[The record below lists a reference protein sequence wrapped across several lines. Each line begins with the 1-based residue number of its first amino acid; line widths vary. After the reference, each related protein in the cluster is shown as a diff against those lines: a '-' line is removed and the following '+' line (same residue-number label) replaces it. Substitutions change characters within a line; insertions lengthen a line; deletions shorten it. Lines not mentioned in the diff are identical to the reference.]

1 MPILGGT
8 HIRRQVRAVPSPTGA
23 VGSFARWVAEECP
36 RDARVLNIGA
46 GSNLSGALTPI
57 RRRAGVL
64 VGVDPD
70 PAISN
75 NVTLDEGHCQTLE
88 EYAATGPQPF
98 DLAFSV
104 FVLEH
109 VQDPTA
115 FTDACAR
122 VLRPGGV
129 LMGMTVNMWHY
140 FGLATWAATRAGVA
154 DRLLPHLR
162 PQSQVDRYHFA
173 TEYRINTIRAMMRH
187 LDNSGFDEVQFRCWD
202 LPSMYEPYL
211 PGPVR
216 GVARLYN
223 KAVYRIGSPH
233 LMGHITF
240 RATMGPGLA
249 STEPEQRLA

>member
-1 MPILGGT
+1 MARLEGT
-8 HIRRQVRAVPSPTGA
+8 RIRHEVRAVPSPHAA
-23 VGSFARWVAEECP
+23 VAGFARWVAKECP
-36 RDARVLNIGA
+36 QDARVLNIGA
-46 GSNLSGALTPI
+46 GCNLSGSLGPV

-70 PAISN
+70 PSIN
-75 NVTLDEGHCQTLE
+75 DNPTLDEGHCESLE
-88 EYAATGPQPF
+88 DYAATGPEPF

-109 VQDPTA
+109 VQDPEA
-115 FTDACAR
+115 FTQACAR
-122 VLRPGGV
+122 VLQPGGV
-129 LMGMTVNMWHY
+129 LMGLTVNMWHY

-162 PQSQVDRYHFA
+162 PRSQVDGYHFP
-173 TEYRINTIRAMMRH
+173 TEYRINSIRTMMRH
-187 LDNSGFDEVQFRCWD
+187 LENSGFDAVEFRCWD

-216 GVARLYN
+216 GVAGLYN
-223 KAVYRIGSPH
+223 KAVYKIGSPH

-240 RATMGPGLA
+240 RATKG
-249 STEPEQRLA
+249 

>member
-1 MPILGGT
+1 MARLEGT
-8 HIRRQVRAVPSPTGA
+8 RIRHRVRAIPSPPGA
-23 VGSFARWVAEECP
+23 VASFARWVAEECP
-36 RDARVLNIGA
+36 QDARVLNIGA
-46 GSNLSGALTPI
+46 GCNLSGSLSPI
-57 RRRAGVL
+57 RRHAEVL

-70 PAISN
+70 PSISGN
-75 NVTLDEGHCQTLE
+75 TTLDERHCQTLE
-88 EYAATGPQPF
+88 EYAGTGPEPF

-109 VQDPTA
+109 VHDPTA
-115 FTDACAR
+115 FTRACAR

-162 PQSQVDRYHFA
+162 PRSQVDRYHFA
-173 TEYRINTIRAMMRH
+173 TEYRLNTIRAMMRH
-187 LDNSGFDEVQFRCWD
+187 LENSGFDAVEFRCWD

-216 GVARLYN
+216 GVAGLYN

-240 RATMGPGLA
+240 RATRGSPGL
-249 STEPEQRLA
+249 TQR

>member
-1 MPILGGT
+1 MARLEGARVRPD
-8 HIRRQVRAVPSPTGA
+8 VRAIATPPAA
-23 VGSFARWVAEECP
+23 VSGFARWVAEECP
-36 RDARVLNIGA
+36 QGSRVLNIGA
-46 GSNLSGALTPI
+46 GRNLSGNLHPI

-70 PAISN
+70 PSIHDNA
-75 NVTLDEGHCQTLE
+75 TLAEAHCQSME
-88 EYAATGPQPF
+88 DYAATDPAPF

-109 VQDPTA
+109 VHDPAA
-115 FTDACAR
+115 FTQACAR

-129 LMGMTVNMWHY
+129 LMGLTVNMWHY

-162 PQSQVDRYHFA
+162 PRTLVDHYHFA
-173 TEYRINTIRAMMRH
+173 TEYRINSIRTMMRH
-187 LDNSGFDEVQFRCWD
+187 LEDSGFDAMEFRCWD

-211 PGPVR
+211 PSPVR
-216 GVARLYN
+216 GVASLYS
-223 KAVYRIGSPH
+223 KAVYKIGSPH

-240 RATMGPGLA
+240 RATKGSDSL
-249 STEPEQRLA
+249 EV

>member
-1 MPILGGT
+1 MAPLEGT
-8 HIRRQVRAVPSPTGA
+8 RIRHEVRAIPPPPGA
-23 VGSFARWVAEECP
+23 VASFARWVAEECP
-36 RDARVLNIGA
+36 PDARVLNIGA
-46 GSNLSGALTPI
+46 GRNLSGSLSPVG
-57 RRRAGVL
+57 RRAGML

-70 PAISN
+70 PSISDN
-75 NVTLDEGHCQTLE
+75 TTLDESHCQSME
-88 EYAATGPQPF
+88 DYAATGPEPF

-109 VQDPTA
+109 VHDPTA
-115 FTDACAR
+115 FTHACSR

-162 PQSQVDRYHFA
+162 PRDQVDHYHFA
-173 TEYRINTIRAMMRH
+173 TEYRLNTIRAMMRH
-187 LDNSGFDEVQFRCWD
+187 LENGGFDAVEFRCWD

-211 PGPVR
+211 PMPVR
-216 GVARLYN
+216 GVAGLYN
-223 KAVYRIGSPH
+223 KAVYRLGSPH

-240 RATMGPGLA
+240 RATMGSGA
-249 STEPEQRLA
+249 

>member
-1 MPILGGT
+1 MARLEGAR
-8 HIRRQVRAVPSPTGA
+8 IRGEVRAIPSPPGA
-23 VGSFARWVAEECP
+23 VAGFARWVAEECP
-36 RDARVLNIGA
+36 PDARVLNIGA
-46 GSNLSGALTPI
+46 GCNLSGALNPV

-70 PAISN
+70 PAISDN
-75 NVTLDEGHCQTLE
+75 TTLDESHCQSME
-88 EYAATGPQPF
+88 EYAATGPESF

-109 VQDPTA
+109 VHDPKA
-115 FTDACAR
+115 FTRACAQ
-122 VLRPGGV
+122 VLRPGGQ
-129 LMGMTVNMWHY
+129 LMGLTVNMWHY

-162 PQSQVDRYHFA
+162 PRTLIDHYHFA
-173 TEYRINTIRAMMRH
+173 TEYRINTLRSMRRH
-187 LDNSGFDEVQFRCWD
+187 LENSGFEAVEFRCWD

-211 PGPVR
+211 PSPVR
-216 GVARLYN
+216 GIAGLYN

-240 RATMGPGLA
+240 RATMGSSHLLSA
-249 STEPEQRLA
+249 Q

>member
-1 MPILGGT
+1 MARLEGT
-8 HIRRQVRAVPSPTGA
+8 RIRHQVRAIPSPPGA
-23 VGSFARWVAEECP
+23 VASFARWVAEECP
-36 RDARVLNIGA
+36 QDARVLNIGA
-46 GSNLSGALTPI
+46 GRNLSGSLNPV

-70 PAISN
+70 PSISDN
-75 NVTLDEGHCQTLE
+75 TTLDERHCQSLE
-88 EYAATGPQPF
+88 EYAETGPAPF

-109 VQDPTA
+109 VHDPAA
-115 FTDACAR
+115 FTQACAR

-154 DRLLPHLR
+154 ERLLPHLR
-162 PQSQVDRYHFA
+162 PRTQVDRYHFA
-173 TEYRINTIRAMMRH
+173 TEYRLNTIRAMMRH
-187 LDNSGFDEVQFRCWD
+187 LENSGFDAVEFRCWD

-211 PGPVR
+211 PTPVR

-240 RATMGPGLA
+240 RATKGSAGSVA
-249 STEPEQRLA
+249 VD

>member
-1 MPILGGT
+1 MTLLGSAR
-8 HIRRQVRAVPSPTGA
+8 IRHQVRAMPSPAEA
-23 VGSFARWVAEECP
+23 VPSFARWVAKECP
-36 RDARVLNIGA
+36 PDARVLNIGA
-46 GSNLSGALTPI
+46 GCNLSGSLSPV
-57 RRRAGVL
+57 RRRAGVI

-70 PAISN
+70 PAISDN
-75 NVTLDEGHCQTLE
+75 TTLDERHCQSLE
-88 EYAATGPQPF
+88 DYAATGPEPF

-109 VQDPTA
+109 VHDPKA
-115 FTDACAR
+115 FTDACSR

-140 FGLATWAATRAGVA
+140 FGLATWAATRVGVA

-162 PQSQVDRYHFA
+162 PRDLVEHYHFA
-173 TEYRINTIRAMMRH
+173 TEYRLNTIRAMMRH
-187 LDNSGFDEVQFRCWD
+187 LENGGFDAVEFRCWD

-211 PGPVR
+211 PAPVR
-216 GVARLYN
+216 GVAGLYN

-240 RATMGPGLA
+240 RATMGSDSLNVD
-249 STEPEQRLA
+249 

>member
-1 MPILGGT
+1 MALLGGT
-8 HIRRQVRAVPSPTGA
+8 RIQHQVHAVPSPNAA
-23 VGSFARWVAEECP
+23 VANFARWVAEECP
-36 RDARVLNIGA
+36 QDARVLNIGA
-46 GSNLSGALTPI
+46 GCNLSGSLSPI
-57 RRRAGVL
+57 RRHAGML

-70 PAISN
+70 PSIGDN
-75 NVTLDEGHCQTLE
+75 TTLDERHCQSLE
-88 EYAATGPQPF
+88 EYAETGPAPF

-109 VQDPTA
+109 VHDPKA
-115 FTDACAR
+115 FTQACAR
-122 VLRPGGV
+122 VLKPGGV

-140 FGLATWAATRAGVA
+140 FGLATWAATRIGVA

-162 PQSQVDRYHFA
+162 PQAQVDRYHFA
-173 TEYRINTIRAMMRH
+173 TEYRLNTIRAMMRH
-187 LDNSGFDEVQFRCWD
+187 LEDSGFAAVEFRCWD

-216 GVARLYN
+216 GVAGLYN

-240 RATMGPGLA
+240 RATLGSSDALDV
-249 STEPEQRLA
+249 E

>member
-1 MPILGGT
+1 MAILGGT
-8 HIRRQVRAVPSPTGA
+8 RIRHQVRAVPSPPGA
-23 VGSFARWVAEECP
+23 VAGFARWVADQCP

-46 GSNLSGALTPI
+46 GCNLSGAMTPV

-70 PAISN
+70 SAIAHN
-75 NVTLDEGHCQTLE
+75 TTLDERHCQTLE
-88 EYAATGPQPF
+88 EYAATGPEPF

-109 VQDPTA
+109 VHDPAA
-115 FTDACAR
+115 FTRASAR

-162 PQSQVDRYHFA
+162 PRDQVEHYHFA
-173 TEYRINTIRAMMRH
+173 TEYRLNTIRAMMRH
-187 LDNSGFDEVQFRCWD
+187 LEHAGFDAVEFRCWD

-211 PGPVR
+211 PVPVR
-216 GVARLYN
+216 GVAGLYN
-223 KAVYRIGSPH
+223 KAVYRFGSPH

-240 RATMGPGLA
+240 RATKGPGA
-249 STEPEQRLA
+249 SSDD

>member
-1 MPILGGT
+1 MVSLGGT
-8 HIRRQVRAVPSPTGA
+8 RIRREVRAVPSPRAGVPA
-23 VGSFARWVAEECP
+23 FARWVAEECP
-36 RDARVLNIGA
+36 PGARVLNIGA
-46 GSNLSGALTPI
+46 GCNLSGSLTPV
-57 RRRAGVL
+57 RRRAGQL

-70 PAISN
+70 PSIWDN
-75 NVTLDEGHCQTLE
+75 TTLDEHHHQSLE
-88 EYAATGPQPF
+88 DYAATGPEPF

-109 VQDPTA
+109 VHDPTA
-115 FTDACAR
+115 FTRACSR
-122 VLRPGGV
+122 LLRPGGV

-154 DRLLPHLR
+154 ERLLPHLR
-162 PQSQVDRYHFA
+162 PQQQVDSYHFA
-173 TEYRINTIRAMMRH
+173 TEYRLNTIGAMMRH
-187 LDNSGFDEVQFRCWD
+187 LEDSGFDAVEFRCWD

-216 GVARLYN
+216 GVAGLYN

-240 RATMGPGLA
+240 RATRSAAG
-249 STEPEQRLA
+249 

>member
-1 MPILGGT
+1 MAILGGT
-8 HIRRQVRAVPSPTGA
+8 HIRHQVRAVPSPPGA
-23 VGSFARWVAEECP
+23 VASFAHWVAEECP
-36 RDARVLNIGA
+36 DDARVLNIGA
-46 GSNLSGALTPI
+46 GCNLSGSLTSV
-57 RRRAGVL
+57 RRRAGLL

-70 PAISN
+70 PAISDN
-75 NVTLDEGHCQTLE
+75 PTLDERHCQSME
-88 EYAATGPQPF
+88 EYAATGPAPF

-109 VQDPTA
+109 VHDPDA
-115 FTDACAR
+115 FTQACAR

-162 PQSQVDRYHFA
+162 PRAQVDNYHFA
-173 TEYRINTIRAMMRH
+173 TEYRLNTIRAMMRH
-187 LDNSGFDEVQFRCWD
+187 LEDSGFDAVEFRCWD

-216 GVARLYN
+216 GVAGLYH
-223 KAVYRIGSPH
+223 KAVYRIGSPY

-240 RATMGPGLA
+240 RATLGSPDSGDA
-249 STEPEQRLA
+249 G

>member
-1 MPILGGT
+1 MALLGGT
-8 HIRRQVRAVPSPTGA
+8 RIRSQVRAVPSPHAA
-23 VGSFARWVAEECP
+23 VAGFARWVAHECP
-36 RDARVLNIGA
+36 PDARVLNIGA
-46 GSNLSGALTPI
+46 GCNLSGSLSPV
-57 RRRAGVL
+57 RRHAAVL

-70 PAISN
+70 PSIHDN
-75 NVTLDEGHCQTLE
+75 TTLDERHCLSLE
-88 EYAATGPQPF
+88 DYAATAPDPF

-109 VQDPTA
+109 VADPRT
-115 FTDACAR
+115 FTRACAQ

-162 PQSQVDRYHFA
+162 PREQVDHYHFA

-187 LDNSGFDEVQFRCWD
+187 LENSGFESVEFRCWD

-211 PGPVR
+211 PPPVR
-216 GVARLYN
+216 GVAGLYN
-223 KAVYRIGSPH
+223 KAVYRLGSAH

-240 RATMGPGLA
+240 RATMGPGTGA
-249 STEPEQRLA
+249 GVD

>member
-1 MPILGGT
+1 MAMRSSVVATPPPK
-8 HIRRQVRAVPSPTGA
+8 RAVTG
-23 VGSFARWVAEECP
+23 FARWVASECAQ
-36 RDARVLNIGA
+36 DARVLNIGA
-46 GSNLSGALTPI
+46 GKNLSGPLLPI
-57 RRRAGVL
+57 RKKAGHL
-64 VGVDPD
+64 VGIDPD
-70 PAISN
+70 VSI
-75 NVTLDEGHCQTLE
+75 LDNGDVDERHHLSLE
-88 EYAATGPQPF
+88 DYAATAPQPF

-109 VQDPTA
+109 VQDPAA
-115 FTDACAR
+115 FTHACSS
-122 VLRPGGV
+122 VLRAGGV

-162 PQSQVDRYHFA
+162 PRDQVDNYHFA
-173 TEYRINTIRAMMRH
+173 TEYRLNTIRSLMRH
-187 LDNSGFDEVQFRCWD
+187 LESAGFDEVEFRCWD

-216 GVARLYN
+216 GVAGLYN

-240 RATMGPGLA
+240 RATRG
-249 STEPEQRLA
+249 

>member
-1 MPILGGT
+1 MARPGGT
-8 HIRRQVRAVPSPTGA
+8 RIRGEVRTVPSPPAA
-23 VGSFARWVAEECP
+23 VPGFARWVAGECP
-36 RDARVLNIGA
+36 PDARVLNIGA
-46 GSNLSGALTPI
+46 GRNLSGALKPV

-70 PAISN
+70 PSIGDN
-75 NVTLDEGHCQTLE
+75 TTLDEGHCQSLE
-88 EYAATGPQPF
+88 DYAATGPEPF

-109 VQDPTA
+109 VHDPKA
-115 FTDACAR
+115 FTDACSR
-122 VLRPGGV
+122 VLQPGGV
-129 LMGMTVNMWHY
+129 LMGLTVNMWHY

-162 PQSQVDRYHFA
+162 PQTQVDNYHFA
-173 TEYRINTIRAMMRH
+173 TEYRLNTIRAMMRH
-187 LDNSGFDEVQFRCWD
+187 LGNSGFDAVEFRCWD

-211 PGPVR
+211 PTPVR
-216 GVARLYN
+216 GIAGLYN

-240 RATMGPGLA
+240 RATMG
-249 STEPEQRLA
+249 S

>member
-1 MPILGGT
+1 MALVRGT
-8 HIRRQVRAVPSPTGA
+8 HIPHQVRAVPAPSGA
-23 VGSFARWVAEECP
+23 VASFAHWVAEECP
-36 RDARVLNIGA
+36 DRARVLNIGA
-46 GSNLSGALTPI
+46 GCNLSGSLSPV
-57 RRRAGVL
+57 RRRAAVI

-70 PAISN
+70 PAISDHP
-75 NVTLDEGHCQTLE
+75 TLDERHCEFLE
-88 EYAATGPQPF
+88 DYAASCPEPF

-109 VQDPTA
+109 VQDPAA
-115 FTDACAR
+115 FTHACSS
-122 VLRPGGV
+122 VLKPGGV

-162 PQSQVDRYHFA
+162 PLDQVDNYHFA
-173 TEYRINTIRAMMRH
+173 TEYRLNTIRAMMRH
-187 LDNSGFDEVQFRCWD
+187 LESTGFEEVEFRCWD

-216 GVARLYN
+216 GVAGLYN

-240 RATMGPGLA
+240 RATRG
-249 STEPEQRLA
+249 